1 MPKPKHR
8 LTPTLIRGLK
18 WHVEVKV
25 GFQILTKLDCRK
37 ISTRILTEFGIT
49 VSESTLY
56 RLFVWNKNDNL
67 PYQHTLEI
75 LANYAGFAS
84 WFEMTDEI
92 YALDKFQFMYGKL
105 PGVQE
110 HKSLLRHTIQCDTLA
125 PLYDFLEQ
133 FPGELD
139 QNRQLLIGQELFS
152 SLKSNPNDNFNFFKN
167 FSNLP
172 IVRSSFY
179 EYLADP
185 DFTIPNYEQGLI
197 FYLKDLKPTS
207 SSKDLQDY
215 VFANALLL
223 RFYFFGGNKE
233 KAIEIGKCLYEDL
246 ILTQDD
252 LDSLYIF
259 PAIRY
264 LSYRIFY
271 NELTTGFDND
281 YFEWLKEYAI
291 KSSQHS
297 TLIEQRIVIHTV
309 LDTLFVNPTLQ
320 QFVFIEFSEI
330 FATLFNSFPDYFVS
344 LSLQQQLNY
353 LNPNAST
360 FYPIE
365 RL

>member
-25 GFQILTKLDCRK
+25 GFQLLTKLDCRK
-37 ISTRILTEFGIT
+37 VSARILTEFGVT

-75 LANYAGFAS
+75 LANYAGFSS
-84 WFEMTDEI
+84 WFEMTNEI
-92 YALDKFQFMYGKL
+92 YSLDKFQFMYGKI

-110 HKSLLRHTIQCDTLA
+110 HKSLLRHIIQSDSLS

-133 FPGELD
+133 FPTELD
-139 QNRQLLIGQELFS
+139 QNKKLLIGQELYS

-185 DFTIPNYEQGLI
+185 DFTVPTYEQGLI

-246 ILTQDD
+246 ILTQED
-252 LDSLYIF
+252 LDSLYVF

-264 LSYRIFY
+264 LCYRILY
-271 NELTTGFDND
+271 NEVSTGFDD
-281 YFEWLKEYAI
+281 EYWDWLKEYTI
-291 KSSQHS
+291 KYCLDA
-297 TLIEQRIVIHTV
+297 TYLEQRIVIHTV
-309 LDTLFVNPTLQ
+309 LDTLFVKPSLQ
-320 QFVFIEFSEI
+320 KIMVNEFMEI
-330 FATLFNSFPDYFVS
+330 FAALFNSFPDYFFE
-344 LSLQQQLNY
+344 LSLQQKLNFM
-353 LNPNAST
+353 NPNAST
-360 FYPIE
+360 FQPIE

>member
-25 GFQILTKLDCRK
+25 GFQLLTKLDCRK
-37 ISTRILTEFGIT
+37 VSARILTEFGVT

-75 LANYAGFAS
+75 LANYAGFNS

-105 PGVQE
+105 PGVHE
-110 HKSLLRHTIQCDTLA
+110 HKSLLRHTIHCDTLA
-125 PLYDFLEQ
+125 PLYNFLEQ

-152 SLKSNPNDNFNFFKN
+152 SLKTNPHDNVKFFKD
-167 FSNLP
+167 FSKLP
-172 IVRSSFY
+172 VVRSSFY

-197 FYLKDLKPTS
+197 YYLNGLKPSLS
-207 SSKDLQDY
+207 SQALQDY
-215 VFANALLL
+215 VFANSLLL
-223 RFYFFGGNKE
+223 RFYFLTGNKE
-233 KAIEIGKCLYEDL
+233 KAIEVGKCLYEEL
-246 ILTQDD
+246 ILTQDT

-271 NELTTGFDND
+271 NELNKGFDND

-291 KSSQHS
+291 KRSQHS

-309 LDTLFVNPTLQ
+309 LDSLFINPTIQ
-320 QFVFIEFSEI
+320 QLVFIEFSEI
-330 FATLFNSFPDYFVS
+330 FADLFNSFPDYFIS

-360 FYPIE
+360 FQPIE